1 MGSPQNNGDIHIPQE
16 VEDFINTQR
25 YINLLESD
33 ILSDND
39 DIQQHQQ
46 NQSQHQPSIPTIHP
60 SKKNMI
66 PQIFFATHNINGIR
80 QDQSKLDRILS
91 FSAEHNIDVLVLTET
106 NLLASAKRFININ
119 TSKFGYI
126 SYWSEASDKI
136 KGSGVGILIADH
148 LAKYIHKV
156 DVTSVPHYTT
166 KVSLCFKGC
175 YLQIYGIYYP
185 PSDRTTQQSILK
197 YIKQEHLINKKHLYY
212 HSVILGDFNS
222 VIDSSL
228 DKSGN
233 FRFYKQPSSLI
244 TSY

>member
-1 MGSPQNNGDIHIPQE
+1 VGSPQDNGDIHIPQE
-16 VEDFINTQR
+16 VEDFVNAQR

-33 ILSDND
+33 ILSEYE
-39 DIQQHQQ
+39 DIPQI
-46 NQSQHQPSIPTIHP
+46 QSQHQPSVPNIHP

-148 LAKYIHKV
+148 LAKFIHKHR
-156 DVTSVPHYTT
+156 S
-166 KVSLCFKGC
+166 K
-175 YLQIYGIYYP
+175 
-185 PSDRTTQQSILK
+185 
-197 YIKQEHLINKKHLYY
+197 
-212 HSVILGDFNS
+212 
-222 VIDSSL
+222 
-228 DKSGN
+228 
-233 FRFYKQPSSLI
+233 
-244 TSY
+244 